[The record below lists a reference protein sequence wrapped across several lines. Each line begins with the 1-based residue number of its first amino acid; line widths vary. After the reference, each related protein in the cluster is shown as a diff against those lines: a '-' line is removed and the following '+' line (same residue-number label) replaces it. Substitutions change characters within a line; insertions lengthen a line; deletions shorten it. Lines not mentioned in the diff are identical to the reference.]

1 MKQLLY
7 FLLLSALFS
16 PHSTSTKNEDSTVVS
31 SPTVQSTMATIPI
44 EPPPLTIPPALQS
57 AIEEENIGAVYRLAR
72 REECSDAKVLT
83 KRRFLERISFEERR
97 RIFDHPLEFRSEMIL
112 ERVKNNSTPAERAIY
127 RLLHT
132 KDIDNITIEERD
144 AFPKEEWELLEAAAY
159 EEIE

>member
-83 KRRFLERISFEERR
+83 KRRFLEKIEFEERD
-97 RIFDHPLEFRSEMIL
+97 RIFRHPLELRSEMIL
-112 ERVKNNSTPAERAIY
+112 ARVQDSSTLEERVIY
-127 RLLHT
+127 RLLHVE
-132 KDIDNITIEERD
+132 DIHNITIEERD
-144 AFPKEEWELLEAAAY
+144 AFPEKEWELLEAAVQ
-159 EEIE
+159 EEFE